1 MKLYEY
7 QVKEIFSKYGIGIQ
21 RGKFAKTPQEAKQ
34 IAANIGGLV
43 VLKSQVLVGGRGK
56 AGGVKIVDD
65 LNDVEKVAD
74 KILETEIKGYKPV
87 GILVEK
93 KVEIK
98 KELYLSIVFDRKMKK
113 TVIIFSPSGGMDI
126 EEISKSSPE
135 KITKV
140 YINELLSLQSFHINR
155 LFPLVNN
162 DKEMFSKLKKI
173 VKALYTIYKKFDSMI
188 VEINPLALTENGDL
202 VALDGK
208 MEIDNNA
215 EYRQKSL
222 IGTDNKNAE
231 DPIEIIGKEAGFVV
245 IKLKGNISIISNGA
259 GLALSTLDLLDKYN
273 MGVANILDLSGGATP
288 EKVMQAVKV
297 VIQDKDVKGILFNI
311 FGGITR
317 CDEIARGIAGAL
329 KSIPED
335 ISVVCRLQGTNRDE
349 GINILKGVNLDADTD
364 LEETVKNIVS
374 TMNRGQTI

>member
-7 QVKEIFSKYGIGIQ
+7 QVKEIFSKYGINIQ
-21 RGKFAKTPQEAKQ
+21 KGKFAKTPQEAKQ
-34 IAANIGGLV
+34 IAAAIGVPV

-65 LNDVEKVAD
+65 LSDVEKVAG
-74 KILETEIKGYKPV
+74 KILKTEIKGYKPI
-87 GILVEK
+87 GILVDK
-93 KVEIK
+93 KTEIK
-98 KELYLSIVFDRKMKK
+98 QEFYLGIVFDRKMKK
-113 TVIIFSPSGGMDI
+113 TVIIFSPSGGIDI
-126 EEISKSSPE
+126 EEMSKRCPQ
-135 KITKV
+135 KITKI
-140 YINELLSLQSFHINR
+140 YIDELLALQEFHINR
-155 LFPLVNN
+155 LLPLVDN
-162 DKEMFSKLKKI
+162 DREMFSKLKKI
-173 VKALYTIYKKFDSMI
+173 VKELYSIYKKYDSLI

-215 EYRQKSL
+215 SYRQKL
-222 IGTDNKNAE
+222 LVDTDNKDEEN
-231 DPIEIIGKEAGFVV
+231 PIELIGKKAGFVV

-259 GLALSTLDLLDKYN
+259 GLALSTLDLLHKYN

-288 EKVMQAVKV
+288 EKVIRAVKV

-349 GINILKGVNLDADTD
+349 GIDILKDVNLDADTD

-374 TMNRGQTI
+374 TMSRG

>member
-7 QVKEIFSKYGIGIQ
+7 QVKEIFSKYGISIQ
-21 RGKFAKTPQEAKQ
+21 KGKLAKTPQEAKQ
-34 IAANIGGLV
+34 VAAAIGGPV

-65 LNDVEKVAD
+65 LSDVEKVAD
-74 KILETEIKGYKPV
+74 KILKTEIKGYKPK
-87 GILVEK
+87 GILVDEK
-93 KVEIK
+93 TEIK
-98 KELYLSIVFDRKMKK
+98 QEFYLGIVFDRKMKK
-113 TVIIFSPSGGMDI
+113 TVIIFSPSGGIDI
-126 EEISKSSPE
+126 EEMSKRCPQ
-135 KITKV
+135 KITKI
-140 YINELLSLQSFHINR
+140 YIDELLALQEFHINR
-155 LFPLVNN
+155 LLPLVDN
-162 DKEMFSKLKKI
+162 DREMFSKLKKI
-173 VKALYTIYKKFDSMI
+173 VKELYSIYKKYDSLI

-215 EYRQKSL
+215 SYRQKLLVDADNKDEENPIEL
-222 IGTDNKNAE
+222 IGK
-231 DPIEIIGKEAGFVV
+231 KAGFVV

-259 GLALSTLDLLDKYN
+259 GLALSTLDLLHKYN

-288 EKVMQAVKV
+288 EKVIRAVKV

-329 KSIPED
+329 KSIPGD
-335 ISVVCRLQGTNRDE
+335 ISVVCRLQGTNREE
-349 GINILKGVNLDADTD
+349 GISILKDVSLNAETD
-364 LEETVKNIVS
+364 LEEVVKNIVS
-374 TMNRGQTI
+374 TMNRG

>member
-7 QVKEIFSKYGIGIQ
+7 QAKEIFSKHGINIQ
-21 RGKFAKTPQEAKQ
+21 KGKLAKTPQEAKQ
-34 IAANIGGLV
+34 IAAVIGGSV

-65 LNDVEKVAD
+65 LSDVEKVTG
-74 KILETEIKGYKPV
+74 KILKTEIKGYKPI
-87 GILVEK
+87 GILVLEK
-93 KVEIK
+93 IEIK
-98 KELYLSIVFDRKMKK
+98 QEFYLSIVLDRKMKK
-113 TVIIFSPSGGMDI
+113 TLVIFSSFGGMDI
-126 EEISKSSPE
+126 EEVSKKHPE
-135 KITKV
+135 KIAKLYV
-140 YINELLSLQSFHINR
+140 EELLGIQDFHINR
-155 LFPLVNN
+155 LLPLVDNN
-162 DKEMFSKLKKI
+162 REIFSKLKKI
-173 VKALYTIYKKFDSMI
+173 VKTLYSIYKKHDSLI
-188 VEINPLALTENGDL
+188 IEINPLALAENGDL

-215 EYRQKSL
+215 NYRQKL
-222 IGTDNKNAE
+222 LVDAYNKDEE
-231 DPIEIIGKEAGFVV
+231 DPIELIGKKAGFVV

-288 EKVMQAVKV
+288 EKVIQAVKV
-297 VIQDKDVKGILFNI
+297 VMQDKDVKGILFNI

-335 ISVVCRLQGTNRDE
+335 ISVVCRLQGTNREE
-349 GINILKGVNLDADTD
+349 GISILKDVSLNAETD

-374 TMNRGQTI
+374 TMNRG

>member
-7 QVKEIFSKYGIGIQ
+7 QAKEIFAKYEINIQ
-21 RGKFAKTPQEAKQ
+21 KGELAKTPQDAKQ
-34 IAANIGGLV
+34 IAAVIGGPV

-65 LNDVEKVAD
+65 LSDVEKVAD
-74 KILETEIKGYKPV
+74 KMLKSEIKGYKPN
-87 GILVEK
+87 GILVLEK
-93 KVEIK
+93 IEIK
-98 KELYLSIVFDRKMKK
+98 QEFYLSIVLDRKMKK
-113 TVIIFSPSGGMDI
+113 TVIIFSSFGGMDI
-126 EEISKSSPE
+126 EEVSKKHPE
-135 KITKV
+135 KIAKIYV
-140 YINELLSLQSFHINR
+140 EELLGFQDFHINR
-155 LFPLVNN
+155 LLPLLNN
-162 DKEMFSKLKKI
+162 DREILSKLKKI
-173 VKALYTIYKKFDSMI
+173 VKKLYSIYKKYDCLI
-188 VEINPLALTENGDL
+188 AEINPLALTENGDL

-215 EYRQKSL
+215 QYRQKSL
-222 IGTDNKNAE
+222 VDTSNGIEE
-231 DPIEIIGKEAGFVV
+231 DPIELIGKQAGFVV

-259 GLALSTLDLLDKYN
+259 GLALSTLDLLHKYN

-288 EKVMQAVKV
+288 EKVMRAVKV
-297 VIQDKDVKGILFNI
+297 VLQDKDVKGILFNI

-329 KSIPED
+329 NSIPED

-349 GINILKGVNLDADTD
+349 GINIMKDVNLDADTD

-374 TMNRGQTI
+374 TMNRV

>member
-7 QVKEIFSKYGIGIQ
+7 QVKEIFSKYGINIQ
-21 RGKFAKTPQEAKQ
+21 KGKLAKTPQEAKQ
-34 IAANIGGLV
+34 IAVAIGVPV

-65 LNDVEKVAD
+65 LSDAEKVAG
-74 KILETEIKGYKPV
+74 KILKTEIKGHKPK
-87 GILVEK
+87 GILVLEK
-93 KVEIK
+93 IEIK
-98 KELYLSIVFDRKMKK
+98 QEFYLSIVLDRKMKK
-113 TVIIFSPSGGMDI
+113 TLVIFSSFGGMDI
-126 EEISKSSPE
+126 EEISKKHPE
-135 KITKV
+135 KIAKLYV
-140 YINELLSLQSFHINR
+140 EELLGIQDFHINR
-155 LFPLVNN
+155 LLLLVDNN
-162 DKEMFSKLKKI
+162 REMFSKLKKI
-173 VKALYTIYKKFDSMI
+173 VKTLYFIYKKYDSLI

-215 EYRQKSL
+215 NYRQKL
-222 IGTDNKNAE
+222 LVDTENKDEE
-231 DPIEIIGKEAGFVV
+231 DPIELIGKNAGFVV

-259 GLALSTLDLLDKYN
+259 GLALSTLDLLYKYN

-288 EKVMQAVKV
+288 EKVIRAVKV

-329 KSIPED
+329 KNIPEN
-335 ISVVCRLQGTNRDE
+335 ISVVCRLQGTNREE
-349 GINILKGVNLDADTD
+349 GISILKDVGLNAETD
-364 LEETVKNIVS
+364 LEETVKNIVL
-374 TMNRGQTI
+374 TMNRG

>member
-34 IAANIGGLV
+34 IAANIGGPV

-65 LNDVEKVAD
+65 LSDVEKAAD
-74 KILETEIKGYKPV
+74 EILKTEIKGYKPV

-93 KVEIK
+93 KMEIK

-140 YINELLSLQSFHINR
+140 YINELLGLQSFHINR
-155 LFPLVNN
+155 LLPLVNN
-162 DKEMFSKLKKI
+162 NKEMFSKLKKI
-173 VKALYTIYKKFDSMI
+173 VKALYSIYKKSDSMI

-222 IGTDNKNAE
+222 IDTDNKNAE

-259 GLALSTLDLLDKYN
+259 GLALYTLDLLDKYN

-288 EKVMQAVKV
+288 EKVMRAIKV

>member
-7 QVKEIFSKYGIGIQ
+7 QVKEIFAKHGINIQ
-21 RGKFAKTPQEAKQ
+21 KGKLAKTPQEAKE
-34 IAANIGGLV
+34 IAADIASPV

-65 LNDVEKVAD
+65 LSEVEKVAE
-74 KILETEIKGYKPV
+74 KILKTEIKGYKPN
-87 GILVEK
+87 GILVLEK
-93 KVEIK
+93 IEIK
-98 KELYLSIVFDRKMKK
+98 QEFYLSIVLDRKMKK
-113 TVIIFSPSGGMDI
+113 TLVIFSSFGGMDI
-126 EEISKSSPE
+126 EEVSKKHPAKVA
-135 KITKV
+135 KIYV
-140 YINELLSLQSFHINR
+140 EELLSLQEFHINR
-155 LFPLVNN
+155 LLPLLNN
-162 DKEMFSKLKKI
+162 DREILSKLKEV
-173 VKALYTIYKKFDSMI
+173 VKKLYSIYKKYDGLI
-188 VEINPLALTENGDL
+188 VEINPLALIENGDL

-215 EYRQKSL
+215 QYRQKSL
-222 IGTDNKNAE
+222 VDASNGVEE
-231 DPIEIIGKEAGFVV
+231 DPIELIGKEAGFVV

-273 MGVANILDLSGGATP
+273 IGVANILDLSGGATP
-288 EKVMQAVKV
+288 EKVMRAIKV

-335 ISVVCRLQGTNRDE
+335 ISVVCRLQGTNREE
-349 GINILKGVNLDADTD
+349 GINILKDVNLEADTD

-374 TMNRGQTI
+374 TMNRG

>member
-7 QVKEIFSKYGIGIQ
+7 QAKEIFAKYEINIQ
-21 RGKFAKTPQEAKQ
+21 KGELAKTPQDAKQ
-34 IAANIGGLV
+34 IAAVIGGPV

-65 LNDVEKVAD
+65 LSDVEKIAG
-74 KILETEIKGYKPV
+74 KILKSEIKGYKPN
-87 GILVEK
+87 GILVLEK
-93 KVEIK
+93 IEIK
-98 KELYLSIVFDRKMKK
+98 QEFYLSIFLDRKMKK
-113 TVIIFSPSGGMDI
+113 TVIIFSTSGGMDI
-126 EEISKSSPE
+126 EEISKRCPQ
-135 KITKV
+135 KITKI
-140 YINELLSLQSFHINR
+140 YIEELLGLQDFHINR
-155 LFPLVNN
+155 LLPLLNN
-162 DKEMFSKLKKI
+162 DKEILSKLKII
-173 VKALYTIYKKFDSMI
+173 VKKLYSIYKKYDCLI
-188 VEINPLALTENGDL
+188 AEVNPLALTEDGDL

-215 EYRQKSL
+215 QYRQKSL
-222 IGTDNKNAE
+222 VDASNGIEE
-231 DPIEIIGKEAGFVV
+231 DPIELIGKQAGFVV

-259 GLALSTLDLLDKYN
+259 GLALSTLDLLHKYN

-288 EKVMQAVKV
+288 EKVMRAIKV

-335 ISVVCRLQGTNRDE
+335 ISVVCRLQGTNREE
-349 GINILKGVNLDADTD
+349 GINILKEVNLDADTD
-364 LEETVKNIVS
+364 LEEAIKNIVS
-374 TMNRGQTI
+374 TMNRG

>member
-7 QVKEIFSKYGIGIQ
+7 QVKEIFSKYEINIQ
-21 RGKFAKTPQEAKQ
+21 KGKLAKTPQEAKQ
-34 IAANIGGLV
+34 IAAVIGGPV

-65 LNDVEKVAD
+65 LSDVEKVAD
-74 KILETEIKGYKPV
+74 KILKSKIKGYKPK
-87 GILVEK
+87 GILVLEK
-93 KVEIK
+93 IEIK
-98 KELYLSIVFDRKMKK
+98 QEFYSSIVLDRKMKK
-113 TVIIFSPSGGMDI
+113 TLVIFSSFGGMDI
-126 EEISKSSPE
+126 EEVSKKHPE
-135 KITKV
+135 KIAKLYV
-140 YINELLSLQSFHINR
+140 EELLGIQDFHINR
-155 LFPLVNN
+155 LLPLVDNN
-162 DKEMFSKLKKI
+162 REMLSKLKKI
-173 VKALYTIYKKFDSMI
+173 VKILYSIYKKYDSLI

-215 EYRQKSL
+215 SYRQKL
-222 IGTDNKNAE
+222 LVDTENKDEE
-231 DPIEIIGKEAGFVV
+231 DPIELIGKKAGFVV

-259 GLALSTLDLLDKYN
+259 GLALSTLDLLHKYN

-288 EKVMQAVKV
+288 EKVIRAIKV

-311 FGGITR
+311 FGGISR

-335 ISVVCRLQGTNRDE
+335 ISVVCRLQGTNREE
-349 GINILKGVNLDADTD
+349 GINILKDVNLDADTD
-364 LEETVKNIVS
+364 LEETVKNIVL
-374 TMNRGQTI
+374 TMNRG